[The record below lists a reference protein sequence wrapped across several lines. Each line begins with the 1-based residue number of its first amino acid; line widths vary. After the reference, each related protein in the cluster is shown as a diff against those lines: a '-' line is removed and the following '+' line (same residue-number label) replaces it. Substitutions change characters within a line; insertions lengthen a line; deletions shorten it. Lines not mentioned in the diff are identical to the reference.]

1 MLARR
6 MMPQLLEALAD
17 TPVVL
22 LHGARQVGKS
32 TLAQEVASGPHP
44 ARYLSF
50 DDETVLAA
58 AKSDPPGFVH
68 ALQGPVVL
76 DEIQRVPELLTSIKV
91 AVDRNRRPG
100 QFLLTGSANVLLLP
114 KLSESLAGRMEVLTL
129 WPLSQ
134 GEIAG
139 AAEDFV
145 DRMFAGRF
153 ERSPGAPV
161 DREELARRILAGG
174 YPEAVLRSS
183 ARRSVWFQSYV
194 TTVVQRTVRDLAD
207 IDRIREI
214 PRLLAVLAART
225 GTLLNVAD
233 LSRALGMPQTTLQ
246 RYLALLHAAFLV
258 ESLPAW
264 TGKARRRLL
273 KSPKIL
279 TVDTGLASHL
289 VGMDEQRLLSG
300 VELWGAFAETFVL
313 MEVVKQAGWSKTLPR
328 LYHFRSA
335 NGEEVDIVLEGSAG
349 ALVGIEAKATMSIHS
364 DDFRGLRVLAEI
376 AGTRFLRGVLLYL
389 GDQEVAFG
397 PNLHA
402 LPIFN
407 LWGGHRRPL
416 TGHVAEPPPRRARR

>member
-1 MLARR
+1 MPHLLA
-6 MMPQLLEALAD
+6 ALAD

-32 TLAQEVASGPHP
+32 TLAHEVASGPYP

-50 DDETVLAA
+50 DDEAVLAA
-58 AKSDPPGFVH
+58 AKSDPPSFVH

-76 DEIQRVPELLTSIKV
+76 DEIQRVPELLTAIKV

-114 KLSESLAGRMEVLTL
+114 RLSESLAGRLEVLTL

-134 GEIAG
+134 GEIG
-139 AAEDFV
+139 KVTEDFV
-145 DRMFAGRF
+145 DRTFAGRF

-161 DREELARRILAGG
+161 DRGELARRILAGG

-183 ARRSVWFQSYV
+183 GRRSAWFQSYV
-194 TTVVQRTVRDLAD
+194 TTIVQRTVRDIAD

-258 ESLPAW
+258 ELLPAW
-264 TGKARRRLL
+264 TGRARRRLL

-289 VGMDEQRLLSG
+289 VGMDEQRLQSS
-300 VELWGAFAETFVL
+300 VELWGAFVETFVL
-313 MEVVKQAGWSKTLPR
+313 MEVIKQAGWSKTHPR

-335 NGEEVDIVLEGSAG
+335 SGEEVDIVLEGSAG
-349 ALVGIEAKATMSIHS
+349 ALVGIEVKATMSIHA
-364 DDFRGLRVLAEI
+364 DDFRGLRVFAEI
-376 AGTRFLRGVLLYL
+376 AGARFLRGVLLYL

-402 LPIFN
+402 LPISN
-407 LWGGHRRPL
+407 LWSGHKRPL

>member
-1 MLARR
+1 
-6 MMPQLLEALAD
+6 MMPQLLAALAD

-91 AVDRNRRPG
+91 AVDRNRQPG

-139 AAEDFV
+139 AAEGFV
-145 DRMFAGRF
+145 DRTFAGRF
-153 ERSPGAPV
+153 ERSPGGPV

-183 ARRSVWFQSYV
+183 ARRSAWFQSYV
-194 TTVVQRTVRDLAD
+194 TTVVQRTVRDIAD

-233 LSRALGMPQTTLQ
+233 LSRALAMPQTTLQ

-264 TGKARRRLL
+264 EGKARRRLL

-289 VGMDEQRLLSG
+289 VGMDEQRLLSS

-313 MEVVKQAGWSKTLPR
+313 MEVVKQAGWSKTLPG

-349 ALVGIEAKATMSIHS
+349 ALVGIAVKATMSIHS

-376 AGTRFLRGVLLYL
+376 AGARFLRGVLLYL

-407 LWGGHRRPL
+407 LWGGQSRSL